1 MSGSEFGRDEFKGH
15 GGQVESAPDDA
26 VEFNLKHGADA
37 TVEPFYEHTWR
48 PPAEGLYDLSQEKDS
63 CGVGFIANIKG
74 KKSHQIVA
82 DALGILCNLEH
93 RGAVGAD
100 PRAGDGAGIL
110 VQIPHDFFARKTK
123 ELGFT
128 LPKPGEYAIGAMF
141 MPREKSWRTVIQ
153 SIITDQIKA
162 EDLVLLGWREVP
174 TDNSSLGETVK
185 PTEPSHM
192 QVFIGRGSKI
202 KDEDDFERRL
212 YVLRKS
218 ISNAVYQRRE
228 RGLAGYYP
236 VSLSCR
242 TLVYKGMF
250 LADQLG
256 KYYADLHEDDF
267 ISALALVHQ
276 RFSTNTFP
284 TWSLAH
290 PYRMVAHNGEINTL
304 RGNVNWM
311 AARQASVQ
319 SELFGKDISRLWPIS
334 YEGQSDTACFDN
346 ALEFLVRGGYSLT
359 HAMMMLVPEAWAG
372 NPLMD
377 EERRAFYEYH
387 AAMMEPWDGPAALAF
402 TDGRQIGATLDRN
415 GLRPARYLVT
425 KDDRIVMASEM
436 GTLTIPEDQIVT
448 KWRLQ
453 PGKMLLVDLEQGR
466 LIPDDEIKAELAKS
480 HPYREWLNRTQI
492 VLEDLKE
499 APTKGMRS
507 NLSLLDRQQA
517 FGYTQEDINIL
528 MSPMA
533 AIGEEAIG
541 SMGTDTPLS
550 ALSDKPKPLFT
561 YFKQN
566 FAQVTNPPID
576 PIREE
581 LVMSLVSIIGPRPNL
596 LDLQGM
602 QNTKRLEVRQP
613 ILTDADLEKMR
624 SISEVAD
631 SHFKS
636 RTLDTTFHA
645 GLGASGMEQVLDEL
659 CARAEA
665 AVREGDNIIIL
676 SDRMTG
682 SDRIPIPSLLACA
695 AVHHHLIRTGLRTSV
710 GLVVESGEP
719 REVHHFACLAG
730 YGAEAINP
738 YLAFETIV
746 AMKDRLPGALDDKE
760 LVKRYIKSI
769 GKGLLKVM
777 SKMGISTYQSYCG
790 AQIFDA
796 IGLKADFV
804 AKYFA
809 GTHTRVEGV
818 GLAEIAEETAR
829 RHSDAFGT
837 SPVYKSFLDVGGEYA
852 LRTRGEDHAWTAE
865 SVSTLQHAVRSN
877 SQERYRAFAK
887 ILNEQSERL
896 LTLRGL
902 FKIRTAE
909 DDKRKP
915 VPLSEVEPAA
925 SIVRRF
931 ATGAMSYGSISRE
944 AHTTLAIAMNRIGG
958 KSNTGE
964 GGEES
969 DRYKPLPNGDSM
981 RSAIKQVAS
990 GRFGVTTEYLVN
1002 SDMMQI
1008 KMAQGAKPGEGGQ
1021 LPGHKIDAVIAKVR
1035 HSTPGVG
1042 LISPPPHHDIYSIE
1056 DLAQLI
1062 YDLKNV
1068 NPEGAVSVKLVSEI
1082 GVGTVA
1088 AGVAKARADHVTI
1101 SGFEGGTGAS
1111 PLTSIKHAGSPWEI
1125 GIAETHQTLVRER
1138 LRSRIVVQ
1146 VDGGFRTGR
1155 DVVIGALLGADEF
1168 GFATAP
1174 LIAAGCIM
1182 MRKCHLNT
1190 CPVGVATQ
1198 DPVLRKR
1205 FTGQPEH
1212 VINFFFF
1219 VAEEV
1224 REIMA
1229 SLGYRTFNE
1238 MIGQTQMLDQ
1248 STLVA
1253 HWKAKGLDFSKLFVK
1268 QKAQPGQKIYHSEAQ
1283 DHHLE
1288 AVLDRKL
1295 IAEAQSALDRGAPVK
1310 IETEIHNTDRSA
1322 GAMLSGA
1329 VAKRYG
1335 HAGLPHDTI
1344 HVRIK
1349 GTAGQAF
1356 GAWLARGITF
1366 ELEGEGN
1373 DYVGK
1378 GLSGGR
1384 IVVRPPHISS
1394 IMPEESII
1402 VGNTVLYGAI
1412 DGEAYMRGVAGERF
1426 AVRNSGAIAVVEGA
1440 GDHCCEYMTGGI
1452 VVVLGKTGRNFA
1464 AGMSGGI
1471 AYVLDDDDT
1480 FAKRC
1485 NMAMVELEPVLSEEM
1500 IAEEEYYMQ
1509 GDLEAHGRVDV
1520 FANLLDDDIK
1530 RLRVLIA
1537 RHAKLTGSKRAAEIL
1552 ANWKAYLPKF
1562 RKIMPVEYRRAL
1574 KEMKAKAEA
1583 EQPIAIGA

>member
-1 MSGSEFGRDEFKGH
+1 
-15 GGQVESAPDDA
+15 A
-26 VEFNLKHGADA
+26 
-37 TVEPFYEHTWR
+37 
-48 PPAEGLYDLSQEKDS
+48 
-63 CGVGFIANIKG
+63 
-74 KKSHQIVA
+74 
-82 DALGILCNLEH
+82 
-93 RGAVGAD
+93 
-100 PRAGDGAGIL
+100 
-110 VQIPHDFFARKTK
+110 
-123 ELGFT
+123 
-128 LPKPGEYAIGAMF
+128 
-141 MPREKSWRTVIQ
+141 
-153 SIITDQIKA
+153 
-162 EDLVLLGWREVP
+162 
-174 TDNSSLGETVK
+174 
-185 PTEPSHM
+185 
-192 QVFIGRGSKI
+192 
-202 KDEDDFERRL
+202 
-212 YVLRKS
+212 
-218 ISNAVYQRRE
+218 
-228 RGLAGYYP
+228 
-236 VSLSCR
+236 
-242 TLVYKGMF
+242 
-250 LADQLG
+250 
-256 KYYADLHEDDF
+256 
-267 ISALALVHQ
+267 
-276 RFSTNTFP
+276 ST
-284 TWSLAH
+284 
-290 PYRMVAHNGEINTL
+290 
-304 RGNVNWM
+304 
-311 AARQASVQ
+311 
-319 SELFGKDISRLWPIS
+319 
-334 YEGQSDTACFDN
+334 
-346 ALEFLVRGGYSLT
+346 
-359 HAMMMLVPEAWAG
+359 
-372 NPLMD
+372 
-377 EERRAFYEYH
+377 
-387 AAMMEPWDGPAALAF
+387 
-402 TDGRQIGATLDRN
+402 
-415 GLRPARYLVT
+415 
-425 KDDRIVMASEM
+425 
-436 GTLTIPEDQIVT
+436 
-448 KWRLQ
+448 
-453 PGKMLLVDLEQGR
+453 
-466 LIPDDEIKAELAKS
+466 
-480 HPYREWLNRTQI
+480 
-492 VLEDLKE
+492 
-499 APTKGMRS
+499 
-507 NLSLLDRQQA
+507 
-517 FGYTQEDINIL
+517 
-528 MSPMA
+528 
-533 AIGEEAIG
+533 GEEANG
-541 SMGTDTPLS
+541 SMGNDTPIS

-596 LDLQGM
+596 FDLQGLAD
-602 QNTKRLEVRQP
+602 TKRLEVRQP
-613 ILTDADLEKMR
+613 ILTDADLEKIR
-624 SISEVAD
+624 SISDIAD
-631 SHFKS
+631 THFRS

-645 GLGASGMEQVLDEL
+645 GFGAAGLGAAGLEQVLDEL

-665 AVREGDNIIIL
+665 AVREGVNIIIL
-676 SDRMTG
+676 SDRMAG

-738 YLAFETIV
+738 YLAFETII
-746 AMKDRLPGALDDKE
+746 AMKDRLPAALDDYE
-760 LVKRYIKSI
+760 IVKRYIKSI

-796 IGLKADFV
+796 VGLKADFV
-804 AKYFA
+804 SKYFV
-809 GTHTRVEGV
+809 GTHTRIEGV
-818 GLAEIAEETAR
+818 GLSEIAEETAR
-829 RHSDAFGT
+829 RHSDAFGDA
-837 SPVYKSFLDVGGEYA
+837 PVYKSALDVGGEYA
-852 LRTRGEDHAWTAE
+852 YRTRGEDHAWTAE
-865 SVSTLQHAVRSN
+865 SVSTLQHAVRGN
-877 SQERYRAFAK
+877 SLERYRAFAK

-902 FKIRTAE
+902 FKLRSAE
-909 DDKRKP
+909 DEKRKP
-915 VPLSEVEPAA
+915 VALDQVEPAKE
-925 SIVRRF
+925 IVKRF
-931 ATGAMSYGSISRE
+931 ATGAMSFGSISRE

-969 DRYKPLPNGDSM
+969 DRFKPLPNGDSM

-1021 LPGHKIDAVIAKVR
+1021 LPGHKVDATIAKVR

-1068 NPEGAVSVKLVSEI
+1068 NPEGQVSVKLVSEI

-1101 SGFEGGTGAS
+1101 AGFEGGTGAS

-1125 GIAETHQTLVRER
+1125 GLAETHQTLVRER

-1212 VINFFFF
+1212 VINYFFF

-1238 MIGQTQMLDQ
+1238 MVGQTQMLDQ

-1253 HWKAKGLDFSKLFVK
+1253 HWKAKGLDFSKLFVR
-1268 QKAQPGQKIYHSEAQ
+1268 QKEEKGQKIYHAQ
-1283 DHHLE
+1283 AQNHHLE
-1288 AVLDRKL
+1288 AVLDRRL
-1295 IAEAQSALDRGAPVK
+1295 IEKSQAALDRGAPVK
-1310 IETEIHNTDRSA
+1310 FEMEINNTDRSA
-1322 GAMLSGA
+1322 GAMLSGN
-1329 VAKRYG
+1329 VAKVYG

-1344 HVRIK
+1344 QVSFK

-1356 GAWLARGITF
+1356 GAWLTRGVTF

-1384 IVVRPPHISS
+1384 IIVKPPRNSAIV
-1394 IMPEESII
+1394 PEESII
-1402 VGNTVLYGAI
+1402 VGNTVMYGAI
-1412 DGEAYMRGVAGERF
+1412 EGECYFRGIAGERF
-1426 AVRNSGAIAVVEGA
+1426 AVRNSGAVAVVEGA

-1464 AGMSGGI
+1464 AGMSGGV
-1471 AYVLDDDDT
+1471 AYVLDQTGD
-1480 FAKRC
+1480 FPKLC
-1485 NMAMVELEPVLSEEM
+1485 NMAMVELEPVLAEEM
-1500 IAEEEYYMQ
+1500 INENTYHSS

-1520 FANLLDDDIK
+1520 FANLLESDIE
-1530 RLRVLIA
+1530 RLHILIT
-1537 RHAKLTGSKRAAEIL
+1537 RHAKLTGSKRAADIL
-1552 ANWKAYLPKF
+1552 ADWKAYLPKF
-1562 RKIMPVEYRRAL
+1562 RKVMPVEYRRAL
-1574 KEMKAKAEA
+1574 RELKANADAE
-1583 EQPIAIGA
+1583 PKIAIGA